1 MGCCASE
8 PTPDT
13 HAADSKAVH
22 NFLSGGEL
30 DDLWSQ
36 FDKNGDGFI
45 DGKEFKQLI
54 YVSLRHFCQQR
65 NPHSPPPTQ
74 AAVKPIITK
83 LVKELQP
90 FLDKDKN
97 KTITREEFEGY
108 GDYLKA
114 EFEKVQAEL
123 AAEKK

>member
-13 HAADSKAVH
+13 QAADSQAVH

-36 FDKNGDGFI
+36 FDKNNDGFI

-65 NPHSPPPTQ
+65 NPHSPPPSE
-74 AAVKPIITK
+74 ASMKPFITK
-83 LVKELQP
+83 LAKELQP
-90 FLDKDKN
+90 FVDKDEDK
-97 KTITREEFEGY
+97 KITREEFGGY
-108 GDYLKA
+108 GEYLTK
-114 EFEKVQAEL
+114 EFEKVQADL
-123 AAEKK
+123 DANK